1 MLKAKWQG
9 LNPRSKRIVLIAVV
23 SAIAVGFISVVSKPK
38 EDVSRSSRNDVIKH
52 VLTDRDT
59 RTIGLESLAADLK
72 SLRQENLD
80 LRRKVDRLETD
91 AKGRPPVQPDETY
104 RAEIDTLKDELQI
117 LKQEAQE
124 LKYAVPPTGSSSADE
139 TVVAVDDATS
149 YGSQSPFATSASGQE
164 VGPVL
169 DPTNPNSIFE
179 TSSWPK
185 PSVLSASP
193 VTAEAGRSGE
203 TVVAAA
209 TPSSIKRHT
218 RVVEVAEEEDA
229 KAAAAEEMLFLPAG
243 SIITGTFL
251 NGIDAPT
258 GQGARR
264 DPFPSTL
271 RIQKEAIL
279 PNRFRADIRECF
291 LIVSGYGD
299 LSSERAY
306 LRGETISCVR
316 EDGGVIETNLDSYAV
331 GEDGKAGVRGRLV
344 SKQGQIIARSLMA
357 GFLSGVSKAFD
368 VKPVPVIETSNSGS
382 ANYSRNKPDTNW
394 LQSSAVSGAGSA
406 LDRIADFYLEMAE
419 GMFPV
424 IEIDAGRQID
434 VIVSRGANLQIR
446 SKAPGTSGR
455 GISNRTE
462 R

>member
-1 MLKAKWQG
+1 MIKARWDA
-9 LNPRSKRIVLIAVV
+9 LDPRKKRYILIGGVAAAVFG
-23 SAIAVGFISVVSKPK
+23 AISMMSEPDTKTNRN
-38 EDVSRSSRNDVIKH
+38 SRQDVIKH

-59 RTIGLESLAADLK
+59 RTVGLEALSADLK
-72 SLRQENLD
+72 SLRQENHNLK
-80 LRRKVDRLETD
+80 RTIDRLEKDVKDRMPAT
-91 AKGRPPVQPDETY
+91 APDSSF
-104 RAEIDTLKDELQI
+104 RNEIDEVKGELER
-117 LKQEAQE
+117 LRALNREALERGQNG
-124 LKYAVPPTGSSSADE
+124 ATASANTPGTSVVTDSNQAADGSTFSLDSAP
-139 TVVAVDDATS
+139 VARAI
-149 YGSQSPFATSASGQE
+149 
-164 VGPVL
+164 
-169 DPTNPNSIFE
+169 DPSNPGAIFE
-179 TSSWPK
+179 NSSWPS
-185 PSVLSASP
+185 PSRTNAPVVTEASTSAQP
-193 VTAEAGRSGE
+193 
-203 TVVAAA
+203 AA
-209 TPSSIKRHT
+209 PSSAGGIKRH
-218 RVVEVAEEEDA
+218 VETVPETKDDDSANKQD
-229 KAAAAEEMLFLPAG
+229 EMLFLPAG

-316 EDGGVIETNLDSYAV
+316 EDGGVIESNLDSYAV

-344 SKQGQIIARSLMA
+344 SKQGQIIAKSLMA
-357 GFLSGVSKAFD
+357 GFLSGLSKAFD
-368 VKPVPVIETSNSGS
+368 VKPVPVLDTRNSGKTS
-382 ANYSRNKPDTNW
+382 YSKNEPNADW
-394 LQSSAVSGAGSA
+394 LQSSAVSGAGNA

-434 VIVSRGANLQIR
+434 VIVSRGTNLQTR
-446 SKAPGTSGR
+446 SKAPTNPTRGTS
-455 GISNRTE
+455 NRNQ